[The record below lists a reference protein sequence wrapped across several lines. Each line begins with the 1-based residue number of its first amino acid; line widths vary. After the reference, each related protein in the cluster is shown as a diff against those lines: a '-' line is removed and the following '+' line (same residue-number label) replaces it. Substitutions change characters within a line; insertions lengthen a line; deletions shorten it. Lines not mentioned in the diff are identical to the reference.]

1 MIQRFFYRWVI
12 SSAFDTLSR
21 VLHIRFR
28 DFDEEETKQ
37 IIDVL
42 DILRTKM

>member
-12 SSAFDTLSR
+12 GSAFESLSR
-21 VLHIRFR
+21 VLNIRFR
-28 DFDEEETKQ
+28 DFDEKETKQ